1 MHIMAIF
8 STNRKALFN
17 YDIRESLEA
26 GIELLG
32 WEVKSIKN
40 GRVDLSGSYGIIRG
54 NEVWLINLDI
64 PLYQPKNTLDET
76 DTSRTRRLLLNKKE
90 IAEIFRKTES
100 ERISIIPLKLYSK
113 NGRIKVNIGL
123 GFPRNKLDKRE
134 AIKKRDISREIGQK
148 IK

>member
-1 MHIMAIF
+1 MIAF
-8 STNRKALFN
+8 ATNRKALFN

-64 PLYQPKNTLDET
+64 PLYQPKNILGEP

-100 ERISIIPLKLYSK
+100 ERVSVIPLKLYSK

-123 GFPRNKLDKRE
+123 GFPRNKSDKRE
-134 AIKKRDISREIGQK
+134 AIKKRDMSREIGQK

>member
-1 MHIMAIF
+1 MTAF
-8 STNRKALFN
+8 ATNRKALFN

-54 NEVWLINLDI
+54 NEIWLINLNI
-64 PLYQPKNTLDET
+64 PLYQPKNILGEPDV
-76 DTSRTRRLLLNKKE
+76 SKARRLLLNKKE

-123 GFPRNKLDKRE
+123 GFPRNKSDKRE
-134 AIKKRDISREIGQK
+134 VIKKRDISREIGQK

>member
-1 MHIMAIF
+1 MIAF
-8 STNRKALFN
+8 ATNRKALFN

-64 PLYQPKNTLDET
+64 PLYQPKNILGEPDI
-76 DTSRTRRLLLNKKE
+76 SRTRRLLLNKKE

-123 GFPRNKLDKRE
+123 GFPRNKSDKRE
-134 AIKKRDISREIGQK
+134 VIKKRDMSREIGQK